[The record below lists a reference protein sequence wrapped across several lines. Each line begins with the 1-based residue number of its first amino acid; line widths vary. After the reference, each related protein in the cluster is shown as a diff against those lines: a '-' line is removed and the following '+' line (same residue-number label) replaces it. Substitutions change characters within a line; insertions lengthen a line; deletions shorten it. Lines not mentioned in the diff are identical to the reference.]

1 MPNVTQYGFFFFQAS
16 GGQPPYVFN
25 IQGPNGYDST
35 SNPVASQYG
44 KSGLVFTEAYTTI
57 PVNPNG
63 TGGPGTYTI
72 TVTDSDGAQGQLV
85 SVINQTNYPPA

>member
-1 MPNVTQYGFFFFQAS
+1 MFYA

-25 IQGPNGYDST
+25 LQGPNGYEKISP
-35 SNPVASQYG
+35 SVSSQYG
-44 KSGLVFTEAYTTI
+44 ISGFVFTEAYTTI
-57 PVNPNG
+57 VYNPNG

-72 TVTDSDGAQGQLV
+72 IVTDDDGAQGQLI